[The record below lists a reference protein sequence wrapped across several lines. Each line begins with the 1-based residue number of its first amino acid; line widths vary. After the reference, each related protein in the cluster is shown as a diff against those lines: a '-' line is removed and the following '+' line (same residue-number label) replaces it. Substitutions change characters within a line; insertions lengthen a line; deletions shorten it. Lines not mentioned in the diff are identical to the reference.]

1 MIPVERRQ
9 IILEMVAEK
18 GIVSIAELTDRMNV
32 SHMTIRRD
40 LQKLEQQ
47 GAVVLVSGGVQSPGR
62 VAHEPSHQVKTAL
75 ALTQKAAIGK
85 LAASLV
91 QPGSCIYL
99 DAGTTTLAIAQHLI
113 HMESLTV
120 VTNDFVIANYLL
132 DNSNCTIIHTGGAV
146 CRENRSCVGEAAAT
160 MLRSLMIDQA
170 FISASSWSVRG
181 ISTPA
186 EDKVTVK
193 RAIASASRQRVLVC
207 DATKYGQVATW
218 LALPLSEFDQ
228 IITDDGL
235 PESASL
241 SAKLLSPVNA
251 LYNKEKYAKVPFT
264 LMNPSGSSNGWLM
277 RPFGQAFFIR
287 FMLAFAVSCIV
298 RAQLYSGLTRAIRL
312 AIYSTS

>member
-75 ALTQKAAIGK
+75 AMTQKAAIGK

-91 QPGSCIYL
+91 QPGRVPGVRILSSFESRLILLYL

-235 PESASL
+235 PESASRALAKQDL
-241 SAKLLSPVNA
+241 SLLVAKN
-251 LYNKEKYAKVPFT
+251 E
-264 LMNPSGSSNGWLM
+264 
-277 RPFGQAFFIR
+277 
-287 FMLAFAVSCIV
+287 
-298 RAQLYSGLTRAIRL
+298 
-312 AIYSTS
+312 